1 MDWDAHEL
9 QGAGKPAFSPEAL
22 AFLDSSCPVPP
33 QRVPSWMT
41 LNQNPASL
49 SLISSS
55 SCGLP
60 CKAIVGI
67 ERDVP
72 LTAHSACA
80 GQAPAVGACTQEPKE
95 RGQRWLAV
103 CAAGISRHLLCGDR
117 VMSLPQGVV
126 TSPRRRQQCPQWE
139 EAAIG
144 ALGHGV
150 GVAPV
155 SPPPVP
161 LPARAKPRASGIGHP
176 LRAQERD
183 TAPRLTSGG
192 HGQSCR
198 QAAPGPRGV
207 TAPAGAP
214 RVLGGQPEHPG
225 DFTPHNWRF
234 CAAFKQGSSTLDG
247 FCFLSRWYK
256 AECYLRL

>member
-1 MDWDAHEL
+1 MGWDAHEL

-33 QRVPSWMT
+33 HRVPSWMT

-60 CKAIVGI
+60 CKAVVGI

-117 VMSLPQGVV
+117 VMSLPQGLV

-155 SPPPVP
+155 SPP
-161 LPARAKPRASGIGHP
+161 APRPRPCKATGIGHP
-176 LRAQERD
+176 PRAQERD

-198 QAAPGPRGV
+198 QAAPGPEESLPQLGRPGCWGDGQSTPGLEV
-207 TAPAGAP
+207 LCCFQAGLLY
-214 RVLGGQPEHPG
+214 LGWILLPFQVV
-225 DFTPHNWRF
+225 
-234 CAAFKQGSSTLDG
+234 
-247 FCFLSRWYK
+247 
-256 AECYLRL
+256 